1 MIFEIWRELMRRS
14 ARHSLGGDEDAD
26 PPAESRR
33 QSTSSRQSRETW
45 LLYPGRDRGV
55 CEARQQRPQRP
66 QAQKKKKI
74 ADDDGDEDNDYEE
87 EDVEDDD
94 EDDDDGERD
103 ASGDCEA
110 APAAALMDDGRR
122 QTRRKS
128 AVSYKEPNLHDIR
141 RDPSPAS
148 NRLKRGDQIEVEVD
162 VDGSGTTTWQSAEV
176 VKLLG
181 NDRFRAMVN
190 GDAEFVEEYGPED
203 EGQEWRRASKYDG
216 LKRQRKSVEHYQP
229 GEVPRGGPSRAG
241 EEMLLSSVVGPF
253 RVGGGRV
260 GVGGGRDGGGG
271 GERGGGRRR
280 GGSSRR
286 HAGSESDTLSSE
298 EEFERRKKKSEQRL
312 RGNVAPLN
320 HGGGGGGS
328 SGAPAAASARPA
340 AKASRSPAAAV
351 LQGALDE
358 LTGARGGG
366 GSGSGIGDAFA
377 AAGGAKLADVQPLKV
392 DGTVGWDQVG
402 GLGAHVEALK
412 EMVLIPLLYPEIF
425 EQLGVTPPRGV
436 LFHGPPGTGKT
447 LVARALASTC
457 SSAGR
462 PVAFFMRKGADVLS
476 KWVGEAEK
484 QLRLLFDE
492 ATRLQPAIIF
502 FDELDGLAPVRSSK
516 QDYIHASIVSTLLA
530 LMDGLDSRGQ
540 VLLIG
545 ATNRIDALDSA
556 LRRPGRF
563 DRELQISLPSCMH
576 VLTTTLHPLPHR

>member
-1 MIFEIWRELMRRS
+1 MIIEIWRESMRRS

-241 EEMLLSSVVGPF
+241 EELL
-253 RVGGGRV
+253 R
-260 GVGGGRDGGGG
+260 
-271 GERGGGRRR
+271 
-280 GGSSRR
+280 
-286 HAGSESDTLSSE
+286 
-298 EEFERRKKKSEQRL
+298 
-312 RGNVAPLN
+312 
-320 HGGGGGGS
+320 
-328 SGAPAAASARPA
+328 
-340 AKASRSPAAAV
+340 
-351 LQGALDE
+351 
-358 LTGARGGG
+358 
-366 GSGSGIGDAFA
+366 
-377 AAGGAKLADVQPLKV
+377 
-392 DGTVGWDQVG
+392 
-402 GLGAHVEALK
+402 
-412 EMVLIPLLYPEIF
+412 
-425 EQLGVTPPRGV
+425 PPR
-436 LFHGPPGTGKT
+436 TD
-447 LVARALASTC
+447 C
-457 SSAGR
+457 
-462 PVAFFMRKGADVLS
+462 D
-476 KWVGEAEK
+476 
-484 QLRLLFDE
+484 
-492 ATRLQPAIIF
+492 
-502 FDELDGLAPVRSSK
+502 
-516 QDYIHASIVSTLLA
+516 
-530 LMDGLDSRGQ
+530 
-540 VLLIG
+540 
-545 ATNRIDALDSA
+545 
-556 LRRPGRF
+556 
-563 DRELQISLPSCMH
+563 
-576 VLTTTLHPLPHR
+576 

>member
-1 MIFEIWRELMRRS
+1 
-14 ARHSLGGDEDAD
+14 
-26 PPAESRR
+26 
-33 QSTSSRQSRETW
+33 
-45 LLYPGRDRGV
+45 
-55 CEARQQRPQRP
+55 
-66 QAQKKKKI
+66 
-74 ADDDGDEDNDYEE
+74 
-87 EDVEDDD
+87 
-94 EDDDDGERD
+94 
-103 ASGDCEA
+103 
-110 APAAALMDDGRR
+110 
-122 QTRRKS
+122 
-128 AVSYKEPNLHDIR
+128 
-141 RDPSPAS
+141 
-148 NRLKRGDQIEVEVD
+148 
-162 VDGSGTTTWQSAEV
+162 
-176 VKLLG
+176 
-181 NDRFRAMVN
+181 
-190 GDAEFVEEYGPED
+190 
-203 EGQEWRRASKYDG
+203 
-216 LKRQRKSVEHYQP
+216 
-229 GEVPRGGPSRAG
+229 
-241 EEMLLSSVVGPF
+241 MLLSSVVGPF

-484 QLRLLFDE
+484 QLRLLFEE

-563 DRELQISLPSCMH
+563 DRELQISLPPPSMH
-576 VLTTTLHPLPHR
+576 VLPTTLHPLPHT

>member
-1 MIFEIWRELMRRS
+1 
-14 ARHSLGGDEDAD
+14 
-26 PPAESRR
+26 
-33 QSTSSRQSRETW
+33 
-45 LLYPGRDRGV
+45 
-55 CEARQQRPQRP
+55 
-66 QAQKKKKI
+66 
-74 ADDDGDEDNDYEE
+74 
-87 EDVEDDD
+87 
-94 EDDDDGERD
+94 
-103 ASGDCEA
+103 
-110 APAAALMDDGRR
+110 MDDGRR

-229 GEVPRGGPSRAG
+229 GEVARGGPSRAG
-241 EEMLLSSVVGPF
+241 EELLP
-253 RVGGGRV
+253 
-260 GVGGGRDGGGG
+260 
-271 GERGGGRRR
+271 
-280 GGSSRR
+280 
-286 HAGSESDTLSSE
+286 
-298 EEFERRKKKSEQRL
+298 
-312 RGNVAPLN
+312 
-320 HGGGGGGS
+320 
-328 SGAPAAASARPA
+328 
-340 AKASRSPAAAV
+340 KASRSPAAAV

-484 QLRLLFDE
+484 QLRLLFEE

-563 DRELQISLPSCMH
+563 DRELQFSLPSCAARREILEIH
-576 VLTTTLHPLPHR
+576 TRRWTPPLPAEQLDALARRTHGFCGADLKALCAEAALRALRGAFPEIFSSEDKYLLDASR